1 MYDVIVVGARC
12 AGSPAAMLL
21 ARRGY
26 RVLAVDRAR
35 FPSDTPSTH
44 FLHTPAVAR
53 LQRWGLLDRVLATGC
68 PPITRIVW
76 GMNDTLLE
84 GPPPAHDGIDYA
96 IGPRRTVLDKILV
109 DAAREAGAEVREGF
123 TVREVL
129 SENGRVHGIRGTDAH
144 GVEHVETARF
154 VIGADGLGS
163 IVARTVRPEEIAGAP
178 AKTAVWYSYW
188 HDTPIDYEIFVRV
201 DGREVFII
209 PTNDGNVN
217 VMVGWRR
224 HEYEQFRADVEGN
237 YHRTL
242 DLFPEVAALVR
253 GGERVEP
260 FYAFKDTQQWLRV
273 PHGPGWAL
281 LGDAAHLKDPVAG
294 IGITDSFRT
303 AEAMVQAL
311 DDWFSGRAGEQ
322 EAFAGYREWRDE
334 TFSEAFGQ
342 HLRAARLEPYSQDL
356 LTVIEAA
363 KLTEEHRV
371 AFFGLL
377 GALTPLREYFRP
389 ENVTRIL
396 ADAEAVTGRPWRLRD
411 DVTRILG
418 APAEQAAAALATG
431 GPMRTTPDEAVPAA
445 GGRL

>member
-21 ARRGY
+21 ARKGY
-26 RVLAVDRAR
+26 RVLVVDRAR

-53 LQRWGLLDRVLATGC
+53 LARWGLLDRVKATGC
-68 PPITRIVW
+68 PEITKIVW
-76 GMNDTLLE
+76 GMNDTYIT
-84 GPPPAHDGIDYA
+84 GPPPAHEGIDYA
-96 IGPRRTVLDKILV
+96 IGPRRTVLDKILA

-129 SENGRVHGIRGTDAH
+129 WRDGRVHGVRGTDAT
-144 GVEHVETARF
+144 GTERVESARL
-154 VIGADGLGS
+154 VIGADGIGS
-163 IVARTVRPEEIAGAP
+163 VVARHVRPEQIAGAAP
-178 AKTAVWYSYW
+178 ATAVWYSYW

-217 VMVGWRR
+217 VMVGWRH
-224 HEYEQFRADVEGN
+224 HEYGTFRADIEGN

-253 GGERVEP
+253 KGKRVEP
-260 FYAFKDTQQWLRV
+260 FYAFKDTRQWLRV

-281 LGDAAHLKDPVAG
+281 LGDSSHLKDPVAG
-294 IGITDSFRT
+294 IGITDSFRS
-303 AEAMVQAL
+303 AEAMTSAI
-311 DDWFSGRAGEQ
+311 DDWLSGRDTE
-322 EAFAGYREWRDE
+322 EAVFARYREWRDR

-342 HLRAARLEPYSQDL
+342 HVRAARLQPFPRDM

-363 KLTEEHRV
+363 KHNDAHRIG
-371 AFFGLL
+371 FFGLL
-377 GALTPLREYFRP
+377 GALTPMREYFAP
-389 ENVTRIL
+389 DNCARIL
-396 ADAEAVTGRPWRLRD
+396 ADAEAATGQPWRLGHDLR
-411 DVTRILG
+411 
-418 APAEQAAAALATG
+418 
-431 GPMRTTPDEAVPAA
+431 
-445 GGRL
+445 